1 MKCATLSF
9 ALTILTIT
17 AGSTPNVF
25 ACEVALRQPGSLKT
39 SSSWSP
45 SQRVTP

>member
-1 MKCATLSF
+1 MKCANLSF

-25 ACEVALRQPGSLKT
+25 ACEVALRQPGSLKNVFLVISIT
-39 SSSWSP
+39 A
-45 SQRVTP
+45 RDA